1 MKSVIKF
8 LVCMMF
14 LSSFVIAR
22 EDNRTYY
29 SDIDIPAVWL
39 NPRQI
44 KVYVYP
50 DEMKHF
56 ILERSFKA
64 WDSAL
69 GSNLN
74 FKYIQKPDEA
84 DITIKFVDRLS
95 GSQAGLTKTKY
106 MQIQG
111 RTYLG
116 HADIS
121 VAKHSSAGWKFTDVQ
136 LNKIAMH
143 EIGHAIGILGHS
155 ENINDIMYYS
165 TESQR
170 QSTLSSKDVDTVKK
184 IYNF

>member
-1 MKSVIKF
+1 MKSVIRI
-8 LVCMMF
+8 LICILC
-14 LSSFVIAR
+14 LSSFVVAR

-29 SDIDIPAVWL
+29 SDIDIPAVWM

-50 DEMKHF
+50 DDMKYF
-56 ILERSFKA
+56 IFERSFDA
-64 WDSAL
+64 WDGAL

-74 FKYIQKPDEA
+74 FKYIKNPQDA
-84 DITIKFVDRLS
+84 DITIKFVDKLS
-95 GSQAGLTKTKY
+95 GSQAGLTKTAY
-106 MQIQG
+106 MKIQG

-116 HADIS
+116 HADVY
-121 VAKHSSAGWKFTDVQ
+121 VAKSRSDGWKFTDVE

-165 TESQR
+165 TASQR

>member
-8 LVCMMF
+8 LVCMML
-14 LSSFVIAR
+14 LSSFSIAR

-74 FKYIQKPDEA
+74 FKYIQKPNEA

-116 HADIS
+116 HADIY
-121 VAKHSSAGWKFTDVQ
+121 VAKHSSAGWKFNDVQ

-170 QSTLSSKDVDTVKK
+170 QSTLSTKDVDTVKK